1 MNFLTVIEDK
11 WQAFCKN
18 TAPAREKFADTCRK
32 IGKTLKTIW
41 SYIYRLRVAILAV
54 PVAVGAV
61 YLAVTNM
68 AKLPDSVGIN
78 LLENG
83 EFSMMVPKLVAVLG
97 PLGVTALSIILMIGA
112 RKTLYPWL
120 ISLFTLV
127 LPILIYVTNVY
138 PA

>member
-18 TAPAREKFADTCRK
+18 TAPAREKIGNTSRK
-32 IGKTLKTIW
+32 IGKTLKTVW
-41 SYIYRLRVAILAV
+41 SYIYRLRVAILAA
-54 PVAVGAV
+54 PVVVGAV
-61 YLAVTNM
+61 CLAVTNM
-68 AKLPDSVGIN
+68 AKLPDNVGIN
-78 LLENG
+78 LLANG
-83 EFSMMVPKLVAVLG
+83 EFSVMVPKVVAVLG

>member
-11 WQAFCKN
+11 WQTFCKN
-18 TAPAREKFADTCRK
+18 TEPARKKCGKAFRK
-32 IGKTLKTIW
+32 TGKTLKTVW
-41 SYIYRLRVAILAV
+41 AYIYRLRAAILAV
-54 PVAVGAV
+54 PVAVGAIC
-61 YLAVTNM
+61 LAFMNM

-78 LLENG
+78 LLANG
-83 EFSMMVPKLVAVLG
+83 EYSLMVPKLVAVLG
-97 PLGVTALSIILMIGA
+97 PLGVTALCVFLMVGA

-127 LPILIYVTNVY
+127 LPLLIYVTNVY